1 MATIK
6 DVAKKAGVSVCTV
19 SRAIA
24 GKGYIKQETRERIM
38 EVVKELEY
46 VPNRTAVGLKTG
58 QTNLL
63 TLVVPTIRNI
73 YYPKLARY
81 VQNYANEKG
90 YMLLLCSTDYELEK
104 EKKFLRSF
112 YSQSVGGVIIA
123 TCSNENEHVKHLKTH
138 GIPYMYLNR
147 TYEDDMDH
155 CLRLKNRKAADEAV
169 SHLIDMG
176 HKNIGGL
183 FRNFDNMTYLE
194 RYEGM
199 VDSMKRHGLKI
210 NKEKILFNV
219 EDSEDSYQIIEN
231 LLKQENRPGAFFA
244 SDDMLAYGVYKV
256 AYDLKL
262 NIPDDLS
269 VVGFD
274 NSIMSDVIA
283 PHLTTY
289 DVPVKELAQTSVEA
303 IDECIRTGKMP
314 EIPILEGKMIY
325 RESVSKK

>member
-1 MATIK
+1 MVTIK

-19 SRAIA
+19 SRTIA
-24 GKGYIKQETRERIM
+24 GKGYIKQETRERITK
-38 EVVKELEY
+38 VVEELGY
-46 VPNRTAVGLKTG
+46 APNKTAVGLKTG
-58 QTNLL
+58 QSNLL
-63 TLVVPTIRNI
+63 ALVVPSIRNV

-90 YMLLLCSTDYELEK
+90 YMMLLCSTDYSVKKEK
-104 EKKFLRSF
+104 EFLERL
-112 YSQSVGGVIIA
+112 YSQNVGGVIVT
-123 TCSNENEHVKHLKTH
+123 TCSDENEHIKRLKTY
-138 GIPYMYLNR
+138 GIPYIYLNR
-147 TYEDDMDH
+147 TYEDDLDH
-155 CLRLKNRKAADEAV
+155 CLRIKNRKAADEAV
-169 SHLIDMG
+169 SYLIDMG

-183 FRNFDNMTYLE
+183 FRSFDNMIYRE

-199 VDSMKRHGLKI
+199 LDSLERHGLRI
-210 NKEKILFNV
+210 DKEKILFNV
-219 EDSEDSYQIIEN
+219 EDSEDSYQIIER
-231 LLKQENRPGAFFA
+231 LLRQDNRPGAIFT

-262 NIPDDLS
+262 SIPGELS

-289 DVPVKELAQTSVEA
+289 ETPAKELAKMAVAA
-303 IDECIRTGKMP
+303 IDQYICSGKMP
-314 EIPILEGKMIY
+314 KTSIIEGKMIF